1 MFSNMLNSVL
11 EKNHEEMFEM
21 HFKHEIMEHNLS
33 RKKTQFTT
41 AQHLKDTLLII
52 MASEDPKY
60 RIWLDKYSDF
70 QGSRL
75 EYKMNFWGEKKD
87 VPTGHI
93 FNNSEEMHEA
103 QLKHR

>member
-70 QGSRL
+70 
-75 EYKMNFWGEKKD
+75 
-87 VPTGHI
+87 
-93 FNNSEEMHEA
+93 
-103 QLKHR
+103 